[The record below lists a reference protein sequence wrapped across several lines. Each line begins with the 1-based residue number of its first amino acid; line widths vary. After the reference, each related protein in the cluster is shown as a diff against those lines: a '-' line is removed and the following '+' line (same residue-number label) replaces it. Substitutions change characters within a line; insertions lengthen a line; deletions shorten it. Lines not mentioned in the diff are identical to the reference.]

1 MTGFSYDILPIS
13 YNGDLKKIRDFK
25 KIVASIIINSPDQK
39 AVLKRLKEVQLVFP
53 ELPVLMIADS
63 PSQKEIIN
71 AFRMGVSDF
80 LVSPVEVEELISCL
94 NRHTWPQRNNL
105 NISDSLLRRKWNS
118 IKQSF
123 YKLIR
128 KLRLAPPIK
137 VSSKNI
143 QTSFNSSILPMPMI
157 TGNLSSEKGL
167 YIQLLGRFK
176 ITLNGKKE
184 IRLKGHNAKTL
195 LAYFFY
201 HRKRPIH
208 REKLMNMFW
217 PDSLPESARNCLN
230 VTIHNIRKIFQ
241 SVSNS
246 EKDIIIYK
254 DECYSF
260 HPDLKVE
267 IDVEQFNLFW
277 RKGLAYEN
285 TQNLEKSIDFYSK
298 AIALYKGDFIEDLM
312 YEDWCEGERENLKER
327 YIVILDRLSLYS
339 FRKGDY
345 KSTVELCNIMLKK
358 DNCLE
363 EIHRRL
369 IASYRALG
377 SRDKAIK
384 QFTKCSQMLKK
395 ELGIE
400 PSQTTRE
407 LYDKIRN

>member
-1 MTGFSYDILPIS
+1 MTGFSYEILPVS
-13 YNGDLKKIRDFK
+13 YSGDMKKLRDFK
-25 KIVASIIINSPDQK
+25 KIVANIIFDSPDQT
-39 AVLKRLKEVQLVFP
+39 AVLNKLKEIQLTFP

-63 PSQKEIIN
+63 PSQEEIIN

-80 LVSPVEVEELISCL
+80 LVLPIGVGELISCL
-94 NRHTWPQRNNL
+94 NRHTWSQRNNL
-105 NISDSLLRRKWNS
+105 NISDIRLIRKWNS

-123 YKLIR
+123 YNLIR
-128 KLRLAPPIK
+128 RLRLAPPIK
-137 VSSKNI
+137 VSSKHM
-143 QTSFNSSILPMPMI
+143 QTSLNSSILPMPIM
-157 TGNLSSEKGL
+157 TGNLSSENGFS
-167 YIQLLGRFK
+167 IQMLGRFK
-176 ITLNGKKE
+176 IMYNGKKE
-184 IRLKGHNAKTL
+184 IRLKGQNAKSL
-195 LAYFFY
+195 LAYFFN

-208 REKLMNMFW
+208 REKLMTMFW

-230 VTIHNIRKIFQ
+230 VTIYSIRKIFQ
-241 SVSNS
+241 PVMG
-246 EKDIIIYK
+246 EKEIIIYK

-260 HPDLKVE
+260 HPDRHVE

-285 TQNLEKSIDFYSK
+285 TQNLEKSIDFYYK
-298 AIALYKGDFIEDLM
+298 AVALYKGDFIEDLL
-312 YEDWCEGERENLKER
+312 YQQWSEGERENLKER
-327 YIVILDRLSLYS
+327 YLVILDRLSLYS

-384 QFTKCSQMLKK
+384 QFTKCSETLKK

-407 LYDKIRN
+407 LFDKIRT